1 MCPVGPILP
10 GMPAQKLAIGLTLL
24 MCVSVSE
31 ESSAG
36 SLHYPWVG
44 GFPKCNTHIS
54 SLQAPYFGKA
64 HTPGTQLSCKAL
76 E

>member
-1 MCPVGPILP
+1 MGPILP

-31 ESSAG
+31 EISAG
-36 SLHYPWVG
+36 SLHCPWVG
-44 GFPKCNTHIS
+44 GFPNATPTLS
-54 SLQAPYFGKA
+54 SVQAPYFGKA